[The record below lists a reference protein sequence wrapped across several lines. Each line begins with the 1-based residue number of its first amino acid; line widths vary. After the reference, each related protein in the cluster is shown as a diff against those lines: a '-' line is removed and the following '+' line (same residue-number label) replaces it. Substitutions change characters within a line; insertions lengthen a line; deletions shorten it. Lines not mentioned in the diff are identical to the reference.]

1 MTPLEEFRQKIEA
14 GEIFAALAIAMS
26 EAVELDVTT
35 SIASAQNRQEES
47 SQSDCW
53 MHTRINL
60 IDGKIENEI
69 SRKFANN
76 SAYAHLQKLH
86 LEQVKQG
93 REIVLNN
100 LASLQSMF
108 AMLNE
113 TQSKIKEI
121 SATSEPKS
129 LPEN

>member
-1 MTPLEEFRQKIEA
+1 MTPLEEFRQKVEA

-35 SIASAQNRQEES
+35 SITSDRNREES
-47 SQSDCW
+47 PQSGCW

-60 IDGKIENEI
+60 IDGNIENEI
-69 SRKFANN
+69 SREFANN

-108 AMLNE
+108 AMLKE
-113 TQSKIKEI
+113 TQSKIQEI
-121 SATSEPKS
+121 SATSETKS
-129 LPEN
+129 LPES